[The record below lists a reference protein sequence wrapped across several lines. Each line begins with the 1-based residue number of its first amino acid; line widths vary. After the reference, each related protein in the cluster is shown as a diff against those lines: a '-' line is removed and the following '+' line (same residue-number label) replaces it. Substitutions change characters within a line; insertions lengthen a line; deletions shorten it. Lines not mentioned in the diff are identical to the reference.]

1 MAVSA
6 QRSVLISLEGEVE
19 YSQQFNSVE
28 NLDSPGSVDTVALS
42 SGANTITPPTGATG
56 CTIVPL
62 TTNSTLMTL
71 KGVSGDTGIALA
83 LTSPTSLGLNGSST
97 FVINAAAAM
106 TVRLIW
112 T

>member
-1 MAVSA
+1 MAVSS
-6 QRSVLISLEGEVE
+6 QRSVLIVMEGEME
-19 YSQQFNSVE
+19 YSQQFDSVE
-28 NLDSPGSVDTVALS
+28 NNNSPGSSDVTSLA
-42 SGANTITPPTGATG
+42 SGANTITPPTGSTG

-71 KGVSGDTGIALA
+71 KGVAGDTGIALA
-83 LTSPTSLGLNGSST
+83 LTSPTSLGLNGVTT